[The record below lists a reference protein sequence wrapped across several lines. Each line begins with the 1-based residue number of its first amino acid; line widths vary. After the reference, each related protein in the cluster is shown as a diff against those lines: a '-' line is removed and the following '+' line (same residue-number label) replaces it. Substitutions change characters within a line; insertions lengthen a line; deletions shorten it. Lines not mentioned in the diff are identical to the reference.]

1 MLLLFMDFTT
11 GCENKIFVRK
21 TTFSPEVE
29 YQDQN
34 VGFYVIYIIWW
45 TSVYSISNQ
54 FIRKT

>member
-1 MLLLFMDFTT
+1 MIDLKRKIHVAFIHGFTT

-34 VGFYVIYIIWW
+34 VGFYVI
-45 TSVYSISNQ
+45 
-54 FIRKT
+54 

>member
-34 VGFYVIYIIWW
+34 VGFYVIYNLVDF
-45 TSVYSISNQ
+45 SLLDFKSIHS
-54 FIRKT
+54 